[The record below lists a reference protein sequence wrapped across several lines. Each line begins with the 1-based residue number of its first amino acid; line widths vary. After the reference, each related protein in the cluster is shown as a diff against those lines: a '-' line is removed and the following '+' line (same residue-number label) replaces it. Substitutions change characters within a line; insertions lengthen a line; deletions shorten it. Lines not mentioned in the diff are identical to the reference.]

1 MLNKDTLIEGATLN
15 FQGLFIGN
23 AALNVDDYW
32 RTKVIIKYFESH
44 YFFGPE
50 ILNLIKTCK
59 YSAEDDRNPS
69 CQIGLQLADNV
80 PFWLFRLSKESI
92 SITQSV
98 FATTFNLYL
107 SLTKPRQPKEEN
119 IGILLSSRDSP
130 DSPKKNQDVIL
141 MIQVWS
147 SFSMI
152 LKSKN
157 NSMLDPPNGLL
168 AVILFMIVTKRELLL
183 SLFSKLSERQ
193 VSKWCSSLETLML

>member
-1 MLNKDTLIEGATLN
+1 MLNKDTLIVNATLN

-80 PFWLFRLSKESI
+80 SSRVFRPCKESI
-92 SITQSV
+92 SITQLVS
-98 FATTFNLYL
+98 AITYNLYL
-107 SLTKPRQPKEEN
+107 SLIKPK
-119 IGILLSSRDSP
+119 
-130 DSPKKNQDVIL
+130 
-141 MIQVWS
+141 
-147 SFSMI
+147 
-152 LKSKN
+152 
-157 NSMLDPPNGLL
+157 
-168 AVILFMIVTKRELLL
+168 
-183 SLFSKLSERQ
+183 
-193 VSKWCSSLETLML
+193 